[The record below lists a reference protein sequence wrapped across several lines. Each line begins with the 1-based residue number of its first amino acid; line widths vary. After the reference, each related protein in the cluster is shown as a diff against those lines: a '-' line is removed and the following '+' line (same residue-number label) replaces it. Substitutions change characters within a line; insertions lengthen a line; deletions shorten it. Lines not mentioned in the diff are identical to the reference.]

1 MTREAPFPIVAPLGD
16 AALLITLGGAVDRET
31 NERVHACAAAVRA
44 ANVPGAIDVVPAYS
58 SFAVHYD
65 ARVVDAATISATLR
79 EIVSFA
85 MGDKYHG
92 EGGRLVTI
100 PVRYDGPDLGAV
112 AAATGL
118 TIEDVVSRHSAP
130 SYFVYMLGFSPGFA
144 YLGDLDQALRL
155 PRREQPRT
163 RVPRGS
169 VAIAGS
175 QTAVYPVDTPGG
187 WHLIGRTDLC
197 MFDATRDH
205 PAILRAGDSVR
216 FERIP

>member
-1 MTREAPFPIVAPLGD
+1 MTTERLSPIVAPLGD
-16 AALLITLGGAVDRET
+16 AAVLITLGQAVDRET
-31 NERVHACAAAVRA
+31 NARVHACAAAVRA
-44 ANVPGAIDVVPAYS
+44 ATVPGAIDIVPAYS

-65 ARVVDAATISATLR
+65 ARIVEAATISATLR
-79 EIVSFA
+79 EIVGSA
-85 MGDKYHG
+85 IADNYRGDS
-92 EGGRLVTI
+92 GRLVTI
-100 PVRYDGPDLGAV
+100 PVSYDGPDLEAV

-118 TIEDVVSRHSAP
+118 TVEDVISRHSAP
-130 SYFVYMLGFSPGFA
+130 SYFVYMMGFSPGFA
-144 YLGDLDQALRL
+144 YLGDLEPALRL
-155 PRREQPRT
+155 PRREKPRT

-205 PAILRAGDSVR
+205 PALLRAGDSVR
-216 FERIP
+216 FERIA

>member
-1 MTREAPFPIVAPLGD
+1 MTPKPFTPIVAPLGD
-16 AALLITLGGAVDRET
+16 AAVLVTLGHAVDRET
-31 NERVHACAAAVRA
+31 NQRVHACVAAVRT
-44 ANVPGAIDVVPAYS
+44 ANVPGAIDIVPAYS

-65 ARVVDAATISATLR
+65 ARVVDAAIISATLR
-79 EIVSFA
+79 EIVGAA
-85 MGDKYHG
+85 MADNYRGDS
-92 EGGRLVTI
+92 GRLVTI

-118 TIEDVVSRHSAP
+118 TIEDVISRHSAP
-130 SYFVYMLGFSPGFA
+130 SYFVYMMGFSPGFA
-144 YLGDLDQALRL
+144 YLGDLEPALRL

-205 PAILRAGDSVR
+205 PALLSAGDSVR
-216 FERIP
+216 FERIA